1 MEYALLK
8 YIHTL
13 TLNVLFAFYL
23 AIGISNKDGSWQV
36 WVLTRFIKDQPTFFL
51 IKDLKTYRIISSNV
65 LLIDQKLPI
74 N

>member
-1 MEYALLK
+1 MEYALFK

-23 AIGISNKDGSWQV
+23 AIGISNVDGSWQV

>member
-23 AIGISNKDGSWQV
+23 AIGISNVDSSWQV

>member
-23 AIGISNKDGSWQV
+23 AIGISNVDGRFESWH
-36 WVLTRFIKDQPTFFL
+36 VLLRINQHFFL